1 MFYVIELFSI
11 DLQELFNFVVD
22 NLRKHMPVSNIREN
36 NGRWSASTQF
46 FRLSIY
52 YDADREM
59 FDKEDFDVKINTVL
73 WFDVISASGYAP
85 VIIHLLESILRR
97 YSSDIIMFNTGY
109 DALLVRKR
117 DKITLG
123 ESYIPLVKDIKKMLM
138 GGDLNVH

>member
-1 MFYVIELFSI
+1 
-11 DLQELFNFVVD
+11 
-22 NLRKHMPVSNIREN
+22 
-36 NGRWSASTQF
+36 
-46 FRLSIY
+46 
-52 YDADREM
+52 M
-59 FDKEDFDVKINTVL
+59 FDKEDFDIKINTVL

-85 VIIHLLESILRR
+85 VIIHLLESILVR